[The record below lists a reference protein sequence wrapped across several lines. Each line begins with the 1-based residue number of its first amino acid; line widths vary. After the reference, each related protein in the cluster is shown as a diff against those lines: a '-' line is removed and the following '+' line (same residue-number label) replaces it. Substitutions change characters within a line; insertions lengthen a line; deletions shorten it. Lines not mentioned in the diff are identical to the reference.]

1 MHDPANSSN
10 HLVLKPTVLV
20 VVHLQ
25 VFWKVVFMTWVQAE
39 SVLSCCGHLEGG
51 MVSNWELRE
60 ANLWASMGVDN
71 D

>member
-1 MHDPANSSN
+1 M
-10 HLVLKPTVLV
+10 V